1 MYMNNHE
8 NDPGAKLT
16 LSPEATAVVD
26 GVFVALDALQ
36 VQLEGIHQLDV
47 SQLAEVYA
55 GLRVLRA
62 RWTMPPYDRAYDTE
76 TVPRII
82 NSTTTKVSLR
92 HTSGFLRANNALGM
106 VGVEVEGQE
115 KFVDRAEQIRETL
128 AHNYANQELSSEE
141 IDSADPGYHR
151 LIEAILG
158 K

>member
-62 RWTMPPYDRAYDTE
+62 R
-76 TVPRII
+76 
-82 NSTTTKVSLR
+82 
-92 HTSGFLRANNALGM
+92 
-106 VGVEVEGQE
+106 
-115 KFVDRAEQIRETL
+115 
-128 AHNYANQELSSEE
+128 
-141 IDSADPGYHR
+141 
-151 LIEAILG
+151 
-158 K
+158 